1 MSACTAI
8 LANRR
13 RCELSAGHGGR
24 HSWVD
29 LPVVTAT
36 DRQLHDWL
44 RRIALFSNDPDLAR
58 DALTDYRALTN
69 GLDPQL

>member
-1 MSACTAI
+1 MTTCTAI

-13 RCELSAGHGGR
+13 RCELIDGHGGR
-24 HSWVD
+24 HRWVD
-29 LPVVTAT
+29 LPLTT
-36 DRQLHDWL
+36 DAERQLHDWL